1 MDITYSTEKDLPFG
15 QLYNLFSS
23 VDWAD
28 ENSTTEE
35 MINNFSVPFI
45 NSTVVI
51 SAWDNDKLVG
61 CVRVLSDRIFRS
73 HIYDLAVLPEYQN
86 QGIGTELVKRCIVHF
101 PNSEWN
107 LETIPERI
115 GFYKQLG
122 FEINEKPT
130 LKIKCK
136 LFC

>member
-1 MDITYSTEKDLPFG
+1 MNITYSTEKTLPCE
-15 QLYNLFSS
+15 QLYNLFLS
-23 VDWAD
+23 VGWAD
-28 ENSTTEE
+28 KKSTTEE
-35 MINNFSVPFI
+35 MINNFNVPFI

-61 CVRVLSDRIFRS
+61 CVRVLSDKIFRS

-86 QGIGTELVKRCIVHF
+86 QCIGTELVKRCIAHF

-122 FEINEKPT
+122 FEINEEPV

-136 LFC
+136 LF

>member
-1 MDITYSTEKDLPFG
+1 MHIKYSTEKDLPCD
-15 QLYNLFSS
+15 QLYNLFLS
-23 VDWAD
+23 VGWAD
-28 ENSTTEE
+28 EESTTEK
-35 MINNFSVPFI
+35 MIDNFNIPFI

-51 SAWDNDKLVG
+51 SAWDSDKLVG
-61 CVRVLSDRIFRS
+61 CVRVLSDKIFRS

-86 QGIGTELVKRCIVHF
+86 QGIGTELVKRCIAHF

-107 LETIPERI
+107 LETIPDRI

-122 FEINEKPT
+122 FEINEEPI

-136 LFC
+136 LF

>member
-1 MDITYSTEKDLPFG
+1 MDITYSTEKDLPCE
-15 QLYNLFSS
+15 QLYNLFLS
-23 VDWAD
+23 VGWAD
-28 ENSTTEE
+28 EKTTTVE
-35 MINNFSVPFI
+35 MINNFNIPFI

-51 SAWDNDKLVG
+51 SAWDKDKLVG
-61 CVRVLSDRIFRS
+61 CVRVLSDKIFRS

-86 QGIGTELVKRCIVHF
+86 QGIGTELVKRCIAHF

-115 GFYKQLG
+115 GFYKQFG
-122 FEINEKPT
+122 FEINEEPI

-136 LFC
+136 LF

>member
-1 MDITYSTEKDLPFG
+1 MSVRYSTEKDLPCG
-15 QLYNLFSS
+15 QLYNLFLS
-23 VDWAD
+23 VGWAD
-28 ENSTTEE
+28 EKTTTTEMVKRFNVPFVNSTD
-35 MINNFSVPFI
+35 
-45 NSTVVI
+45 VV

-61 CVRVLSDRIFRS
+61 CVRVLSDKIFRS
-73 HIYDLAVLPEYQN
+73 HIYDLAVLPGYHN
-86 QGIGTELVKRCIVHF
+86 QGIGTELVKRCIALY

-122 FEINEKPT
+122 FEINEEPI

-136 LFC
+136 LF

>member
-1 MDITYSTEKDLPFG
+1 MKITYSTEKDIPCK
-15 QLYNLFSS
+15 QLFNLFLS
-23 VDWAD
+23 VGWAD
-28 ENSTTEE
+28 VESTTEK
-35 MINNFSVPFI
+35 MIDNFNIPFI

-61 CVRVLSDRIFRS
+61 CVRVLSDKIFRS
-73 HIYDLAVLPEYQN
+73 HIHDLAVLPEYQN
-86 QGIGTELVKRCIVHF
+86 KGIGSELLKRCLAHF

-122 FEINEKPT
+122 FEINEEPI

-136 LFC
+136 LF

>member
-1 MDITYSTEKDLPFG
+1 
-15 QLYNLFSS
+15 
-23 VDWAD
+23 
-28 ENSTTEE
+28 
-35 MINNFSVPFI
+35 MIDNFNIPFI

-51 SAWDNDKLVG
+51 SAWDCDKLVG
-61 CVRVLSDRIFRS
+61 CVRVLSDRVFRS
-73 HIYDLAVLPEYQN
+73 NIYDLAVLPEYQN
-86 QGIGTELVKRCIVHF
+86 QGIGSELVKRCLAHF

-122 FEINEKPT
+122 FEINEEPV

-136 LFC
+136 LF